1 MNAALPDDASQS
13 KGDILVVD
21 DNPVNLDLLS
31 NMLQDRDYRVR
42 VATNGRRALAA
53 ARSRPPDL
61 VMLDINMPE
70 MDGYEVCRQLKA
82 DGATGSVPVIFISA
96 LDEAMD
102 KVRAFEVGGADYVTK
117 PFQFEEVLAR
127 IENQLKLSRL
137 QRELERKNAE
147 LTRKHEEL
155 LRSHDEL
162 LKSQKQAANFFSAL
176 ADVLP
181 GTVLDGKYKLE
192 EKIGAGGFG
201 AVYRATHLGLS
212 RPVAVKIFK
221 PASGTVTQEGLD
233 RFRLEGVRACEI
245 QHRNAVAVSDFG
257 VSGAGIA
264 YLVMELLEGRT
275 LTDELQE
282 FGRLSPGRC
291 LEILAPICGVLEEA
305 HAAGMVH
312 RDIKPDNIFLHGSK
326 DGEIVKVLDF
336 GLAKLLDDSPAPSAQ
351 NLTVGTVL
359 GTPTYMSPERL
370 NDSPYDGQSDVYSTG
385 ILLYQMLTGNVPFLS
400 REGDYWAV
408 AIMHL
413 TKEPPPFAGIAPDV
427 TPAVEAVVL
436 RSLAKDP
443 KSRPTAAQLA
453 VEFRNAVQG
462 AASPDAATTV

>member
-1 MNAALPDDASQS
+1 MDPSVEH
-13 KGDILVVD
+13 KGDILIVD

-31 NMLQDRDYRVR
+31 NMLMDRIYRVR

-82 DGATGSVPVIFISA
+82 GDETRDVPVIFISA

-137 QRELERKNAE
+137 QRDLERKNAE
-147 LTRKHEEL
+147 LTRKNDELVRWKEEV
-155 LRSHDEL
+155 LRSQRRAD
-162 LKSQKQAANFFSAL
+162 NIFSAL

-181 GTVLDGKYKLE
+181 GTVLDEKYKLE

-201 AVYRATHLGLS
+201 AVYRATHLGLHRS
-212 RPVAVKIFK
+212 VAVKVFR
-221 PASGTVTQEGLD
+221 PVSGTVTPESLE
-233 RFRLEGVRACEI
+233 RFRLEGVTACRI
-245 QHRNAVAVSDFG
+245 NHPNAVAVSDFG
-257 VSGAGIA
+257 ISSAGIA

-275 LTDELQE
+275 LTEELQE
-282 FGRLSPGRC
+282 HGRLSPARAAD
-291 LEILAPICGVLEEA
+291 ILVPICSVLAEA
-305 HAAGMVH
+305 HGTGMVH
-312 RDIKPDNIFLHGSK
+312 RDIKPDNIYLHQTR
-326 DGEIVKVLDF
+326 DGEVVKVLDF
-336 GLAKLLDDSPAPSAQ
+336 GLAKLLDDSPPPEMQ

-385 ILLYQMLTGNVPFLS
+385 ILLYQMLAGVVPFQS

-413 TKEPPPFAGIAPDV
+413 TKEPPPIADIPE
-427 TPAVEAVVL
+427 AVERVV
-436 RSLAKDP
+436 RRALAKNP
-443 KSRPTAAQLA
+443 AERPTASELA
-453 VEFRNAVQG
+453 TEFVAAIG
-462 AASPDAATTV
+462 AAEQKTV

>member
-1 MNAALPDDASQS
+1 MTASLQDES
-13 KGDILVVD
+13 IELKGDILVVD

-31 NMLQDRDYRVR
+31 NMLQDRSYRVR
-42 VATNGRRALAA
+42 VATNGKRALAA

-61 VMLDINMPE
+61 IMLDINMPE
-70 MDGYEVCRQLKA
+70 MDGYEVCRQLKSEGVTA
-82 DGATGSVPVIFISA
+82 DVPVIFISA

-137 QRELERKNAE
+137 QRVLERKNAE
-147 LTRKHEEL
+147 LTAKNEEL
-155 LRSHDEL
+155 VRSRDEL
-162 LKSQKQAANFFSAL
+162 LKSQRQAANFFSAL
-176 ADVLP
+176 AEVLP
-181 GTVLDGKYKLE
+181 GTVLDEKYRLE
-192 EKIGAGGFG
+192 DKIGAGGFG
-201 AVYRATHLGLS
+201 AVYRAVHLGLD
-212 RPVAVKIFK
+212 RHVAVKIFR

-233 RFRLEGVRACEI
+233 RFRLEGVRACQI
-245 QHRNAVAVSDFG
+245 RHPNAVAVSDFG
-257 VSGAGIA
+257 VSSAGIA

-275 LTDELQE
+275 LTEELLLA
-282 FGRLSPGRC
+282 GTLSPERC
-291 LEILAPICGVLEEA
+291 VEILTPICGVLEEA

-312 RDIKPDNIFLHGSK
+312 RDIKPDNIFLHRSK

-336 GLAKLLDDSPAPSAQ
+336 GLAKLLDDAPAPSAQ

-385 ILLYQMLTGNVPFLS
+385 ILLYQMLTGTVPFQT

-413 TKEPPPFAGIAPDV
+413 TKAPPPLRI
-427 TPAVEAVVL
+427 TNPALSPEIEEVVL
-436 RSLAKDP
+436 QSLAKDP
-443 KSRPTAAQLA
+443 AARPTAAKLA
-453 VEFRNAVQG
+453 ADFAAAVATQSAGG
-462 AASPDAATTV
+462 AQTG

>member
-1 MNAALPDDASQS
+1 MSAALQDDAAAT

-31 NMLQDRDYRVR
+31 NMLQDRSYRVR

-53 ARSRPPDL
+53 AKSRPPDL

-82 DGATGSVPVIFISA
+82 DPVTADVPVIFISA

-137 QRELERKNAE
+137 QRVLERKNAE
-147 LTRKHEEL
+147 LTAKNEEL
-155 LRSHDEL
+155 VRSRDEL
-162 LKSQKQAANFFSAL
+162 LKSQQQAANFFSAL

-181 GTVLDGKYKLE
+181 GTVLDEKYKLE

-201 AVYRATHLGLS
+201 TVYRAVHLGLD
-212 RPVAVKIFK
+212 RLVAVKIFK

-233 RFRLEGVRACEI
+233 RFRLEGVRACQI

-257 VSGAGIA
+257 VSTAGIA

-275 LTDELQE
+275 LTDELQDA
-282 FGRLSPGRC
+282 GRLSPERC
-291 LEILAPICGVLEEA
+291 VEILTPICGVLAEA
-305 HAAGMVH
+305 HAAGIVH
-312 RDIKPDNIFLHGSK
+312 RDIKPDNIFLHRSK

-385 ILLYQMLTGNVPFLS
+385 ILLYQMLTGNVPFQS

-413 TKEPPPFAGIAPDV
+413 TKTPPSLRESNPGL
-427 TPAVEAVVL
+427 TPEIEEVVL

-443 KSRPTAAQLA
+443 SARPSAESLATDFSAA
-453 VEFRNAVQG
+453 V
-462 AASPDAATTV
+462 AAAAPPDAARSV

>member
-1 MNAALPDDASQS
+1 MEVGDTQ

-31 NMLQDRDYRVR
+31 NMLLDRQYRVR

-70 MDGYEVCRQLKA
+70 MDGYEVCRHLKA
-82 DGATGSVPVIFISA
+82 DELTTDVPVIFISA

-137 QRELERKNAE
+137 QRDLERKNAE
-147 LTRKHEEL
+147 LTKKNDELVRWREAL
-155 LRSHDEL
+155 LRTQERAD
-162 LKSQKQAANFFSAL
+162 NIFSAL

-181 GTVLDGKYKLE
+181 GTVLDEKYKLE

-201 AVYRATHLGLS
+201 AVYRARHLSLDHN
-212 RPVAVKIFK
+212 VAVKIFR
-221 PASGTVTQEGLD
+221 PVSGLVTPESLE
-233 RFRLEGVRACEI
+233 RFRLEGVTACRI
-245 QHRNAVAVSDFG
+245 NHPNAVTVSDFG
-257 VSGAGIA
+257 ISTAGIA
-264 YLVMELLEGRT
+264 YLVMELLTGRT
-275 LTDELQE
+275 LTEELTVA
-282 FGRLSPGRC
+282 GRLSPERAAG
-291 LEILAPICGVLEEA
+291 ILVPVCDVLAEA
-305 HAAGMVH
+305 HRAGLIH
-312 RDIKPDNIFLHGSK
+312 RDIKPDNIYLHQSK
-326 DGEIVKVLDF
+326 DGEVVKVLDF
-336 GLAKLLDDSPAPSAQ
+336 GLAKLLDDTSPGDGQ

-370 NDSPYDGQSDVYSTG
+370 NDSPYDGQSDVYSLG
-385 ILLYQMLTGNVPFLS
+385 VMLYQMLAGTVPFQS

-413 TKEPPPFAGIAPDV
+413 TKEPPRLAEY
-427 TPAVEAVVL
+427 TPSIPEPVEQVV
-436 RSLAKDP
+436 RRALAKNPAD
-443 KSRPTAAQLA
+443 RPGPSELA
-453 VEFRNAVQG
+453 REYL
-462 AASPDAATTV
+462 DALSANRATTS

>member
-1 MNAALPDDASQS
+1 MDPITDQ
-13 KGDILVVD
+13 KGDVLIVD

-31 NMLQDRDYRVR
+31 NMLMDRSYRVR

-53 ARSRPPDL
+53 SRSRPPDL

-82 DGATGSVPVIFISA
+82 GEETRDVPVIFISA

-137 QRELERKNAE
+137 QRDLERKNAE
-147 LTRKHEEL
+147 LTQKNEEL
-155 LRSHDEL
+155 VRWQQEVLRSQRRAD
-162 LKSQKQAANFFSAL
+162 NIFSAL

-181 GTVLDGKYKLE
+181 GTVLDEKYKLE

-201 AVYRATHLGLS
+201 AVYRATHLGLH
-212 RPVAVKIFK
+212 RAVAVKVFR
-221 PASGTVTQEGLD
+221 PVSGTVTPESLE
-233 RFRLEGVRACEI
+233 RFRLEGVTACRI
-245 QHRNAVAVSDFG
+245 NHPNAVAVSDFG
-257 VSGAGIA
+257 ISSAGIA

-275 LTDELQE
+275 LNEELNAR
-282 FGRLSPGRC
+282 GPMSPERAA
-291 LEILAPICGVLEEA
+291 EILVPICAVLAEA
-305 HAAGMVH
+305 HGSGLVH
-312 RDIKPDNIFLHGSK
+312 RDIKPDNIYLHQSR
-326 DGEIVKVLDF
+326 DGEVVKVLDF
-336 GLAKLLDDSPAPSAQ
+336 GLAKLLDDSQPADVQ
-351 NLTVGTVL
+351 NLTVNAVL

-370 NDSPYDGQSDVYSTG
+370 NDSPYDGQSDVYSVG
-385 ILLYQMLTGNVPFLS
+385 VMLYQMLAGAVPFLS

-413 TKEPPPFAGIAPDV
+413 TKEPPPIDGLPD
-427 TPAVEAVVL
+427 AVEQVV
-436 RSLAKDP
+436 RRALAKDP
-443 KSRPTAAQLA
+443 AARPTAAELA
-453 VEFRNAVQG
+453 RDFVAAVG
-462 AASPDAATTV
+462 PAAKPA